1 VSNGTMRYVAIFGG
15 LLAILFG
22 LLLIPQLGL
31 LQAQGT
37 GVGNGI
43 GGVFDSV
50 STLAVL
56 VFGAFV
62 GVGTVLAIASGMLHR

>member
-1 VSNGTMRYVAIFGG
+1 MSNGTMRYVAIFGG

-37 GVGNGI
+37 GVENGI